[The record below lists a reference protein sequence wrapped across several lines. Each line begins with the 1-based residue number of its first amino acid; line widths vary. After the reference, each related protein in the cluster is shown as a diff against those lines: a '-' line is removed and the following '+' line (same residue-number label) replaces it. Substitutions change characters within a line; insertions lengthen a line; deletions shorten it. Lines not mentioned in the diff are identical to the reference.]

1 MRIEI
6 YKTYEIPD
14 VLWPRIVDGFNESFN
29 LNETVEDFKKSFCT
43 RNIWGYGFHAI
54 AFADDGEIAGFHTQS
69 PTFYKNGLNVLVAGS
84 SFVRKKFRQDIFI
97 FYEMSRKLAEYCHG
111 EGFSVKVGV
120 PNHNSFDYSIR
131 ILKSIYVGDLN
142 YYILPFRLSKC
153 LHKPSLK
160 IFDWL
165 VFLLARLHVRFQL
178 FLSTRFNQ
186 REKVVKYELETTPE
200 YFVHRFPS
208 PYKKY
213 DNGDIVAYYR
223 MCDEDGAKTAYLL
236 DCRESGMRTS
246 RAVAA
251 AVAYIARKESPDA
264 VLFVGWLRLLQHTLF
279 KVPDRFVPKR
289 LPLTYYVLDKGD
301 KQKFDDMRNRDNW
314 NFSLM
319 NFDAR

>member
-6 YKTYEIPD
+6 YKTFEIPD
-14 VLWPRIVDGFNESFN
+14 DLWPEITEGFNESFD
-29 LNETVEDFKKSFCT
+29 LHSTVTEFRKSFSV
-43 RNIWGYGFHAI
+43 RNKLGYGFHAV
-54 AFADDGEIAGFHTQS
+54 AFADNGEVAGFHTQS
-69 PTFYKNGLNVLVAGS
+69 PTFYKGGLNVIVAGS
-84 SFVRKKFRQDIFI
+84 SYVRKKYRQDIFI
-97 FYEMSRKLAEYCHG
+97 FYEMSRRLAEYCHG

-120 PNHNSFDYSIR
+120 PNHNSYDYSIK
-131 ILKSIYVGDLN
+131 ILKSIYVGNLD
-142 YYILPFRLSKC
+142 YYILPFRLSTC

-165 VFLLARLHVRFQL
+165 VFLMARLHVCFQL
-178 FLSTRFNQ
+178 FLSTCFNH

-223 MCDEDGAKTAYLL
+223 MYDEDGAKTAYLF
-236 DCRESGMRTS
+236 DCRENGVRTS
-246 RAVAA
+246 KAVAA
-251 AVAYIARKESPDA
+251 AAAYIAGKERPDA
-264 VLFVGWLRLLQHTLF
+264 ILFVGWLRLIQHTLF
-279 KVPDRFVPKR
+279 KVPERFVPKK

-301 KQKFDDMRNRDNW
+301 KQKYDDMRNRDNW

-319 NFDAR
+319 NFDVR